1 MNVGERIAFFRSKKG
16 LTVNRLAT
24 LSGISQSYLRD
35 IEIGK
40 NHNPTIELLE
50 CLCEALGISL
60 KDFFDTDSI
69 SQIQEDPLV
78 QEIYQLTPTQRKNL
92 ETFLK
97 SMRDL

>member
-1 MNVGERIAFFRSKKG
+1 MNIGERIAFFRTAKG

-40 NHNPTIELLE
+40 NRNPTIELLE
-50 CLCEALGISL
+50 CLCETLGISL
-60 KDFFDTDSI
+60 KDFFDTDSAN
-69 SQIQEDPLV
+69 QLQEDPLIH
-78 QEIYQLTPTQRKNL
+78 EIYQLSPTQRKNL

>member
-1 MNVGERIAFFRSKKG
+1 MNVGERITFFRSKKG

-40 NHNPTIELLE
+40 NRNPTIELLE
-50 CLCEALGISL
+50 CLCETLGISL

-69 SQIQEDPLV
+69 HNIQEDPLV
-78 QEIYQLTPTQRKNL
+78 QEIYQLTPAQRKSL
-92 ETFLK
+92 EVFLK
-97 SMRDL
+97 SMRII

>member
-1 MNVGERIAFFRSKKG
+1 MNIGERIAFFRAAKG

-50 CLCEALGISL
+50 CLCDTLGISL
-60 KDFFDTDSI
+60 KDFFDTDSTNK
-69 SQIQEDPLV
+69 IQDDPLIH
-78 QEIYQLTPTQRKNL
+78 EIYQLNPEQRKNL
-92 ETFLK
+92 EAFLK
-97 SMRDL
+97 SMRSL

>member
-1 MNVGERIAFFRSKKG
+1 MNIGERIAYFRTSKG

-50 CLCEALGISL
+50 CLCETLDISL
-60 KDFFDTDSI
+60 KDFFDPDSTTKI
-69 SQIQEDPLV
+69 CDDPLIR
-78 QEIYQLTPTQRKNL
+78 EIYQLTPTQKKTL
-92 ETFLK
+92 EVFLK
-97 SMRDL
+97 SMREF

>member
-1 MNVGERIAFFRSKKG
+1 MNIGERIAYFRTAKG

-50 CLCEALGISL
+50 CLCETLGISL
-60 KDFFDTDSI
+60 KDFFDTDSGATV
-69 SQIQEDPLV
+69 SEDPLIR
-78 QEIYQLTPTQRKNL
+78 EIYQLTPPQRDHL
-92 ETFLK
+92 AAFLR
-97 SMRDL
+97 SMRSI